1 MADDTKSDLRRKY
14 RAHRAA
20 HQGTRSEADYER
32 LADFFLGHVSPCPN
46 SRIAGYW
53 PIDSEIDVLPLLGRL
68 HQLRYDLCLPVVVD
82 RRRTLSFRS
91 WRPSDPLEAAAFGT
105 RVPLEG
111 SSEVVPQMLI
121 VPVIAFDNHGY
132 RLGYGGG
139 YYDCTLSALASAGSV
154 SVGVAFEDQYIE
166 KVPTEPHDMALD
178 WIITEERARRTCP
191 S

>member
-1 MADDTKSDLRRKY
+1 
-14 RAHRAA
+14 
-20 HQGTRSEADYER
+20 
-32 LADFFLGHVSPCPN
+32 
-46 SRIAGYW
+46 
-53 PIDSEIDVLPLLGRL
+53 
-68 HQLRYDLCLPVVVD
+68 
-82 RRRTLSFRS
+82 
-91 WRPSDPLEAAAFGT
+91 
-105 RVPLEG
+105 
-111 SSEVVPQMLI
+111 MLI

-166 KVPTEPHDMALD
+166 KVPIEPHDMALD